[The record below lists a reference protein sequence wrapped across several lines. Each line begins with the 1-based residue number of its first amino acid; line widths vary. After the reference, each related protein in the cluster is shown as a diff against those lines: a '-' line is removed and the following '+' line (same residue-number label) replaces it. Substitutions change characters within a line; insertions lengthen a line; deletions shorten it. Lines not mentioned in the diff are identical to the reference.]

1 MPRNRNAV
9 AILAVIV
16 FALTIGVSSR
26 QIYYYGPGVMPASAP
41 FSCAA
46 LPARADVAIRASCAT
61 AATYYGIRDG
71 AIAAA
76 VGGLAIFLVIRRK
89 RDESEKATAGQD
101 TDTTVYTSPSNLRTR
116 T

>member
-1 MPRNRNAV
+1 MPRNRNAI

-26 QIYYYGPGVMPASAP
+26 QIYYYGPMIPLMP

-46 LPARADVAIRASCAT
+46 PPIVNNAIQASCAT
-61 AATYYGIRDG
+61 AATYSGIRDG

-76 VGGLAIFLVIRRK
+76 VGGLAVFLVIRRK
-89 RDESEKATAGQD
+89 RNESEKATAEQG
-101 TDTTVYTSPSNLRTR
+101 TDTTVYASPSNPPART
-116 T
+116 